1 MKLCER
7 FSRMLG
13 LCVLVLGAAA
23 PAAAQTYPKGVV
35 NVMVGAP
42 PGGPTDFIGRIVAQQ
57 LQEAWGQTVLV
68 VNKPGAGGMIAGDT
82 VAKSAPD
89 GLTIGIETT
98 SLVINPTLRAAAM
111 PYDPLRDF
119 TLVTQLVSQQVVLV
133 ANATAPFST
142 VKELIAHAKARPG
155 KLSYASPTFGLASHL
170 AAEMLKHEAGI
181 DVVHVPYKGS
191 GPAQFDLM
199 AGRVDMMFDVYH
211 SAKPL
216 AEQGK
221 LKIIALAA
229 GTRPEHIREYP
240 LVADTIPGFD
250 VSSFFGLVVRT
261 GTPRP
266 IIDRIQQDMARA
278 MNKPEVKA
286 RLESVGMKVV
296 GSKPE
301 EFEGF
306 VRVELVKWAKVI
318 KAANI
323 KAD

>member
-1 MKLCER
+1 MNLFER
-7 FSRMLG
+7 FTCALG
-13 LCVLVLGAAA
+13 LCMVALAAA
-23 PAAAQTYPKGVV
+23 AQTAAQTYPKGVV

-42 PGGPTDFIGRIVAQQ
+42 PGGPTDFVGRIVAQQ

-68 VNKPGAGGMIAGDT
+68 VNKPGAGGMLAGDA
-82 VAKSAPD
+82 VAKSPPD

-119 TLVTQLVSQQVVLV
+119 ALVTQLVSQQVVLV
-133 ANATAPFST
+133 TNPAAPFGT

-191 GPAQFDLM
+191 GPAQVDLM

-229 GTRPEHIREYP
+229 GTQPENIREYP

-250 VSSFFGLVVRT
+250 VSSFFGLVVRA

-266 IIDRIQQDMARA
+266 IIDKLQQDIVRA
-278 MNKPEVKA
+278 INKPDVKA
-286 RLESVGMKVV
+286 RLENVGMKLV

-301 EFEGF
+301 EFEAF
-306 VRVELVKWAKVI
+306 VRVELAKWAKVI